1 MSHPTP
7 STPRRRARGAA
18 PAVLAVLAVL
28 GAAAP
33 ARAGGHAP
41 APRETSLVGAV
52 DLKTVPGVRLHFAFD
67 AHAVRDREKEATG
80 TFRIRHTE
88 DAIDVWQTGTIT
100 CLQVGGP
107 VAVASGTVTASNE
120 PALIGR
126 EVGFTV
132 YDHGRRDRLNASWDM
147 GFTGTPPP
155 CMSTAPTGEIGAGNL
170 VVRG

>member
-1 MSHPTP
+1 MSYPTP
-7 STPRRRARGAA
+7 FTPRRARGAA
-18 PAVLAVLAVL
+18 LAGLAVLAVF
-28 GAAAP
+28 GSATP
-33 ARAGGHAP
+33 ARAGDRVP

-67 AHAVRDREKEATG
+67 AHAVRGKEKEATG
-80 TFRIRHTE
+80 TFLIRHTE
-88 DAIDVWQTGTIT
+88 GVIDVWQTGTIT

-107 VAVASGTVTASNE
+107 VAVASGTVADSNE

-126 EVGFTV
+126 KAGFTV

-155 CMSTAPTGEIGAGNL
+155 CMSTAPTGEIETGNF